1 MIEVRGLSHRPISSG
16 SRPKLFERLDLTL
29 APGEIV
35 WLSGRN
41 GAGKTTLARY
51 LAGLLIPTEGSVTVD
66 GFDTRDLAHLRE
78 VRRRVGLLFQESH
91 AHLVAQTPLE
101 EVAFGLENLAF
112 PPDEIERRARA
123 ALERVGLGSYA
134 AHTVEA
140 LIPAERQRLAL
151 AGLLALKPRYFIFD
165 EPDIAADD
173 RLLRELI
180 LLFKELRSEG
190 HGILLISHREF
201 PERFYD
207 RALRLEEGRL
217 SIVERSGVHEFVGSR
232 FPSPLNTDQ
241 SKTRE
246 RSFVLEA
253 RNLSFAY
260 EGSSG
265 FVLRDLSCSVGAG
278 EFIVLQGRA
287 GAGKSTFVQLLA
299 GLEEPTHGEV
309 VVNGRPIRA
318 LRASERVRLVGLV
331 FQEPSQQLLG
341 ESVAAEIEL
350 GLEAQNLSA
359 SEREARARWACESVG
374 LDWEE
379 LRARSAQTLS
389 GGEQARLAIAAILAL
404 DPQMLILDETLYAL
418 DPDGQRQI
426 LTMLQQRRSQGKT
439 ILLVVSSGF
448 EEWAERLWVLEDGQL
463 RCF

>member
-1 MIEVRGLSHRPISSG
+1 
-16 SRPKLFERLDLTL
+16 
-29 APGEIV
+29 
-35 WLSGRN
+35 
-41 GAGKTTLARY
+41 RY

-101 EVAFGLENLAF
+101 EVAFGLENLAL
-112 PPDEIERRARA
+112 PPDEIERRSRA
-123 ALERVGLGSYA
+123 ALERVGLESYA
-134 AHTVEA
+134 THTVEA

-173 RLLRELI
+173 QLLHELI
-180 LLFKELRSEG
+180 LLFKELRAEG

-201 PERFYD
+201 GERFYD
-207 RALRLEEGRL
+207 RALRLEQGRL
-217 SIVERSGVHEFVGSR
+217 SVVERSAVHEFAGSR
-232 FPSPLNTDQ
+232 VESALEPPSFRD
-241 SKTRE
+241 RE
-246 RSFVLEA
+246 RSFGLEA

-260 EGSSG
+260 EGASK

-287 GAGKSTFVQLLA
+287 GSGRSTLVQLLA
-299 GLEEPTHGEV
+299 GLEEPTRGEV
-309 VVNGRPIRA
+309 LVNGRPIRA
-318 LRASERVRLVGLV
+318 LRASERVRWVGLV
-331 FQEPSQQLLG
+331 FQEPEQQLLG
-341 ESVAAEIEL
+341 ESVAGELEL

-359 SEREARARWACESVG
+359 LEREARARWACESVG
-374 LDWEE
+374 LDWET
-379 LRARSAQTLS
+379 LRTRSAQTLS

-426 LTMLQQRRSQGKT
+426 LTMLQKQHAQGKT
-439 ILLVVSSGF
+439 ILLVVSSVF
-448 EEWAERLWVLEDGQL
+448 DVWAARVWVFLVGKL
-463 RCF
+463 IIKK